1 MKKAFISFLTLIF
14 LSGSVLAIQPSAFAA
29 GSIVDEG
36 YIPPDLPIQGTVSVN
51 FKDGR
56 FSTFDVGSPYLYWS
70 NGKYTSRGVE
80 QALLCNS
87 LSDAK
92 CKNIE
97 GYYEFFTRLV
107 SCATPDSLDCIESV
121 SAETPQG
128 TVQGEFIEIFPK
140 KVVTTYK
147 SNLEARLPAA
157 SSAGLWSFKELSHP
171 GGNQFFIDASLRGRM
186 KVGENVFSN
195 SSLGI
200 SIFASSK
207 RPLGL
212 HTTSPEMG
220 SVIDDGSSYI
230 VQRNG
235 SNPDEAYFG
244 AVGIYGGYENE
255 TLDCVMSGDGL
266 CINRHAIPEGVKFS
280 VKLRLSSSPSG
291 WLHGRLDQ
299 PKVEIVTIAP
309 SPAIELSISGTT
321 TRVPAVGYMSPWL
334 DLPQS
339 LREVYS
345 KGGFPGSKY
354 GCRWCSDDPL
364 INTLTANPPSSGVG
378 AIQELKAWLP
388 IVKEKSSADINT
400 WSIRSLS
407 TNEMLGA
414 DRCFIKRNQINGLVM
429 TNSTVYSA
437 GPPLFESGTLN
448 YQVAAP
454 HYMSNGD
461 VFKGQYNLVMR
472 SDVARCVYNFSKA
485 PIQASISV
493 INSDGAAQVATMV
506 MGERDGWLYL
516 GANNFEFSSPV
527 VKVKLSQEA
536 APVPKT
542 EATPAPTK
550 APAPKKVSITCQKG
564 KVKKKV
570 VGIKPSCPAGFK
582 KVAS

>member
-14 LSGSVLAIQPSAFAA
+14 LFGSALAIQPSAFAA
-29 GSIVDEG
+29 GKIVDEG
-36 YIPPDLPIQGTVSVN
+36 YVAPDLPIKGTVSVN
-51 FKDGR
+51 FRDGR
-56 FSTFDVGSPYLYWS
+56 NFHMDAGAPYLTWNSAGTNAKGYS
-70 NGKYTSRGVE
+70 QT
-80 QALLCNS
+80 LLCNS
-87 LSDAK
+87 LLDAA
-92 CKNIE
+92 CKRDN
-97 GYYEFFTRLV
+97 GYFEFFTRLI
-107 SCATPDSLDCIESV
+107 SCPNDETMDCIEEI
-121 SAETPQG
+121 SAETAG
-128 TVQGEFIEIFPK
+128 RRIVGEYLEPYPK
-140 KVVTTYK
+140 KIMTTYL
-147 SNLEARLPAA
+147 SDASMRLPRA
-157 SSAGLWSFKELSHP
+157 SSAALWKFDGLEHA
-171 GGNQFFIDASLRGRM
+171 GGNQYFLDATLRGRM
-186 KVGENVFSN
+186 NVGESAFSN
-195 SSLGI
+195 TSLGL
-200 SIFASSK
+200 SLYAASLK
-207 RPLGL
+207 PLGV
-212 HTTSPEMG
+212 HTSSPETG
-220 SVIDDGSSYI
+220 SKLDDGSSYVI
-230 VQRNG
+230 QNFRNNNEE
-235 SNPDEAYFG
+235 SFLG
-244 AVGIYGGYENE
+244 AVGIYGGYQGE
-255 TLDCVMSGDGL
+255 TLDCVMSGDSL
-266 CINRHAIPEGVKFS
+266 CANRHALPEGVKFS
-280 VKLRLSSSPSG
+280 IKLRLSSSPSG

-299 PKVEIVTIAP
+299 PEVSIADISPKP
-309 SPAIELSISGTT
+309 SIKLTISGVT
-321 TRVPAVGYMSPWL
+321 TRVPAVGHSSNWVE
-334 DLPQS
+334 LPTQ
-339 LREVYS
+339 LRDIYT
-345 KGGFPGSKY
+345 KGGFQGTAY

-364 INTLTANPPSSGVG
+364 LNTLTINPPASGQG
-378 AIQELKAWLP
+378 AIDELKLWLP
-388 IVKEKSSADINT
+388 LVKEQSSADINT
-400 WSIRSLS
+400 WSIRTLS
-407 TNEMLGA
+407 IKEMSGA
-414 DRCFIKRNQINGLVM
+414 DRCFVTKNQINGLVM